1 MTQMQ
6 SWPRKGDFQNLVEWG
21 EVESVSA
28 LLKET
33 IERLKLG
40 PNEEWIQEV
49 ILEAAEELPR
59 AIKEGQESE
68 YAAEFILGVSAAR
81 NSLVIASYCLRFLK
95 AQELMDG
102 PTADEVDWRL
112 DQLEQKLS
120 NLTERLRGSLRDQ
133 YKFSSN

>member
-1 MTQMQ
+1 MQ

-59 AIKEGQESE
+59 SIKEGQESE
-68 YAAEFILGVSAAR
+68 YAAEFILGVSSAR
-81 NSLVIASYCLRFLK
+81 NSLVIASYCFRFLK
-95 AQELMDG
+95 AQDLMDG

>member
-1 MTQMQ
+1 MQ

-59 AIKEGQESE
+59 SIKEGQESE

-81 NSLVIASYCLRFLK
+81 NSLVIASYCFRFLK
-95 AQELMDG
+95 AQDLMDG

-120 NLTERLRGSLRDQ
+120 HLTERLRGSLRDQ

>member
-81 NSLVIASYCLRFLK
+81 NSLVIASYCFRFLK
-95 AQELMDG
+95 AQDLMDG

>member
-1 MTQMQ
+1 MQ

-81 NSLVIASYCLRFLK
+81 NSLVIASYCFRFLK

>member
-1 MTQMQ
+1 MQ

-81 NSLVIASYCLRFLK
+81 NSLVIASYCFRFLK
-95 AQELMDG
+95 AQDLMDG

>member
-81 NSLVIASYCLRFLK
+81 NSLVIASYCFRFLK

>member
-21 EVESVSA
+21 EIESVSA

-59 AIKEGQESE
+59 SIKEGQESE

-81 NSLVIASYCLRFLK
+81 NSLVIASYCFRFLK

>member
-59 AIKEGQESE
+59 SIKEGQESE

-81 NSLVIASYCLRFLK
+81 NSLVIASYCFRFLK

>member
-1 MTQMQ
+1 MQ
-6 SWPRKGDFQNLVEWG
+6 SWPRKGDFQNLVEWR
-21 EVESVSA
+21 EVEEVSA
-28 LLKET
+28 ILKET
-33 IERLKLG
+33 MDKLHLTG
-40 PNEEWIQEV
+40 NEEWIDEV
-49 ILEAAEELPR
+49 VREAAEELPR

-68 YAAEFILGVSAAR
+68 YAAEFILGVSSAR
-81 NSLVIASYCLRFLK
+81 NSLVIASYCFRFLK
-95 AQELMDG
+95 AQNLMDG

>member
-1 MTQMQ
+1 MQ

-49 ILEAAEELPR
+49 ILEASEELPR

-81 NSLVIASYCLRFLK
+81 NSLVIASYCFRFLK
-95 AQELMDG
+95 AQDLMDG

-120 NLTERLRGSLRDQ
+120 HLTERLRGSLRDQ

>member
-1 MTQMQ
+1 MQ

-49 ILEAAEELPR
+49 ILEASEELPR

-68 YAAEFILGVSAAR
+68 YAAEFILGVSSAR
-81 NSLVIASYCLRFLK
+81 NSLVIASYCL
-95 AQELMDG
+95 EG
-102 PTADEVDWRL
+102 
-112 DQLEQKLS
+112 
-120 NLTERLRGSLRDQ
+120 
-133 YKFSSN
+133 

>member
-1 MTQMQ
+1 MVMQ

-33 IERLKLG
+33 MERLKLG

-59 AIKEGQESE
+59 SIKEGQDSE
-68 YAAEFILGVSAAR
+68 YAAEFILGVSSAR
-81 NSLVIASYCLRFLK
+81 NSLVIASYCFRFLK
-95 AQELMDG
+95 AQGLMDG

-120 NLTERLRGSLRDQ
+120 TLTERLRGSLRDQ

>member
-1 MTQMQ
+1 MQ

-33 IERLKLG
+33 IEKMKLG

-68 YAAEFILGVSAAR
+68 YAAEFILGVSSAR
-81 NSLVIASYCLRFLK
+81 NSLVIASYCFRFLK

-102 PTADEVDWRL
+102 PTADEIDWRL

>member
-1 MTQMQ
+1 MQ

-59 AIKEGQESE
+59 AIREGQDSE

-81 NSLVIASYCLRFLK
+81 NSLVIASYCFRFLK
-95 AQELMDG
+95 AQNLMDG

-120 NLTERLRGSLRDQ
+120 TLTERLRGSLRDQ

>member
-1 MTQMQ
+1 MQ

-21 EVESVSA
+21 EIESVSA

-40 PNEEWIQEV
+40 PNEEWIEEV
-49 ILEAAEELPR
+49 ISEAALELPR

-81 NSLVIASYCLRFLK
+81 NSLVIASYCFRFFK
-95 AQELMDG
+95 AQGLMDG
-102 PTADEVDWRL
+102 PTADEVHWRL

-120 NLTERLRGSLRDQ
+120 SLTERLRGSLRDQ

>member
-1 MTQMQ
+1 MQ

-59 AIKEGQESE
+59 SIKEGQESE

-81 NSLVIASYCLRFLK
+81 NSLVIASYCFRFLK
-95 AQELMDG
+95 AQGLMDG

-120 NLTERLRGSLRDQ
+120 SLTERLRGSLRDQ

>member
-59 AIKEGQESE
+59 SIKEGQESE

-81 NSLVIASYCLRFLK
+81 NSLVIASYCFRFLK
-95 AQELMDG
+95 AQDLMDG

>member
-1 MTQMQ
+1 MQ

-59 AIKEGQESE
+59 SIKEGQESE

-81 NSLVIASYCLRFLK
+81 TVVVRF
-95 AQELMDG
+95 
-102 PTADEVDWRL
+102 V
-112 DQLEQKLS
+112 
-120 NLTERLRGSLRDQ
+120 
-133 YKFSSN
+133 SSR

>member
-1 MTQMQ
+1 MQ

-33 IERLKLG
+33 IERPKLG
-40 PNEEWIQEV
+40 PNESGSGGHPRGCG
-49 ILEAAEELPR
+49 ELPR

-81 NSLVIASYCLRFLK
+81 NSLVIASYCFRFLK
-95 AQELMDG
+95 AQNLMDG

-120 NLTERLRGSLRDQ
+120 SLTERLRGSLRDQ

>member
-1 MTQMQ
+1 MQ

-49 ILEAAEELPR
+49 IL
-59 AIKEGQESE
+59 
-68 YAAEFILGVSAAR
+68 
-81 NSLVIASYCLRFLK
+81 
-95 AQELMDG
+95 
-102 PTADEVDWRL
+102 
-112 DQLEQKLS
+112 
-120 NLTERLRGSLRDQ
+120 
-133 YKFSSN
+133 

>member
-1 MTQMQ
+1 MQ

-33 IERLKLG
+33 IDRLKLG
-40 PNEEWIQEV
+40 PNEEWIEEV
-49 ILEAAEELPR
+49 ILEASQELPR

-81 NSLVIASYCLRFLK
+81 NSLVIASYCFRFLK
-95 AQELMDG
+95 AQTLMDG

>member
-1 MTQMQ
+1 MQ

-59 AIKEGQESE
+59 AIKEGQDSE

-81 NSLVIASYCLRFLK
+81 NSLVIASYCFRFLK
-95 AQELMDG
+95 AQNLMDG

-120 NLTERLRGSLRDQ
+120 TLTERLRGSLRDQ

>member
-1 MTQMQ
+1 MQ

-28 LLKET
+28 LLRET

-59 AIKEGQESE
+59 SIKEGQESE

-81 NSLVIASYCLRFLK
+81 NSLVIASYCFRFLK
-95 AQELMDG
+95 AQDLMDG

>member
-1 MTQMQ
+1 MQ

-68 YAAEFILGVSAAR
+68 YAAEFILGVSSAR
-81 NSLVIASYCLRFLK
+81 NSLVIASYCFRFLK
-95 AQELMDG
+95 AQDLMDG

>member
-1 MTQMQ
+1 MQ

-59 AIKEGQESE
+59 SIKEGQESE

-81 NSLVIASYCLRFLK
+81 NSLVIASYCFRFLK
-95 AQELMDG
+95 AQDLMDG

>member
-1 MTQMQ
+1 MQ

-59 AIKEGQESE
+59 SIKEGQESE

-81 NSLVIASYCLRFLK
+81 NSLVIASYCFRFLK

>member
-1 MTQMQ
+1 MQ

-59 AIKEGQESE
+59 SIKEGQESE
-68 YAAEFILGVSAAR
+68 YTAEFILGVSSAR
-81 NSLVIASYCLRFLK
+81 NSLVIASYCFRFLK
-95 AQELMDG
+95 AQDLMDG

>member
-59 AIKEGQESE
+59 SIKESQESE

-81 NSLVIASYCLRFLK
+81 NSLVIASYCFRFLK
-95 AQELMDG
+95 AQDLMDG